1 MSSPHTHINIYNVET
16 AVIFS
21 SCAVRS
27 HVARP
32 KHRFSAM
39 SAVVRTGPDLQ
50 YIQYNTV
57 QYLMLP
63 AHHDWTLISWS
74 RVLKVTGE
82 TYRLNTTLPT
92 QAIVSLPNLFTL
104 PLISQDTY
112 HTKDQL
118 FLTAAGIRHG
128 WLLSKHE

>member
-57 QYLMLP
+57 PHAPCPPRLDPDFMEQGSESDRRDVQIEHYL
-63 AHHDWTLISWS
+63 AYTSYSIF
-74 RVLKVTGE
+74 
-82 TYRLNTTLPT
+82 
-92 QAIVSLPNLFTL
+92 A
-104 PLISQDTY
+104 
-112 HTKDQL
+112 
-118 FLTAAGIRHG
+118 
-128 WLLSKHE
+128 